1 MCVYVCVCVCV
12 CVCVGGGTS
21 MCTCGRAICTQG
33 PGAQGAVLA
42 AGDMRTH
49 AWAWAPDLISVE
61 LLLQLSSC
69 LPILEILDGKGPE
82 GQDPTK
88 GEATCRLSS
97 LRTSP

>member
-1 MCVYVCVCVCV
+1 M
-12 CVCVGGGTS
+12 S
-21 MCTCGRAICTQG
+21 
-33 PGAQGAVLA
+33 PGASHPLGCSQ
-42 AGDMRTH
+42 
-49 AWAWAPDLISVE
+49 
-61 LLLQLSSC
+61 SSC